1 MNNFNEKDEMK
12 KNPIRLNKQDISL
25 QMKIKLSEFGAHIEK
40 EFLDSKGK
48 EDISY
53 MISFSD

>member
-1 MNNFNEKDEMK
+1 
-12 KNPIRLNKQDISL
+12 
-25 QMKIKLSEFGAHIEK
+25 MKIKLSEFGAHIEK